1 LSVAVNAPNDNGQT
15 RFSNGSKLPI
25 Q

>member
-1 LSVAVNAPNDNGQT
+1 VLSVAVNAPGDSQT